1 MRLIF
6 FRKIFFGMIVGAL
19 VSLVLLLIFSLILS
33 GQDDPSKLMTA
44 FSLISLIAGSIACGK
59 AATLGLE
66 AKAPQGAATGVA
78 FALLVL
84 LPSVILSDFS
94 AFSILKMLLVVV
106 LTFAGAMLGTKNARN
121 LRSSKKRKNVVKRY
135 AR

>member
-6 FRKIFFGMIVGAL
+6 FRKIFLGLIVGAL
-19 VSLVLLLIFSLILS
+19 TSTVLLLIFSLILS
-33 GQDDPSKLMTA
+33 GQDDPSKLMTV
-44 FSLISLIAGSIACGK
+44 FSVISLIAGAMICGK
-59 AATLGLE
+59 VSTLGVE
-66 AKAPQGAATGVA
+66 SKAAQGAVAGVG

-94 AFSILKMLLVVV
+94 AFSILKMLMVVV
-106 LTFAGAMLGTKNARN
+106 MAFVGAMIGTKNTSSIS
-121 LRSSKKRKNVVKRY
+121 SSKKRKNVVRRY